1 LKILEENR
9 KETAL
14 PPLNLGARA
23 IRNSQSSMSFKNA
36 SSSITDVTDARA
48 TLVKSEFA
56 ISKRNYSSIIG
67 SRVNSMHTRT
77 VLGKRTN
84 EERDSLNRRSIYRR
98 QNPHIDSNT
107 YMFSY
112 VVVDVLKQGSTFVSR
127 VHF

>member
-1 LKILEENR
+1 M
-9 KETAL
+9 

-36 SSSITDVTDARA
+36 SSSTDVTDARA
-48 TLVKSEFA
+48 TLVKSDFA

-67 SRVNSMHTRT
+67 SRVNSMDTRT
-77 VLGKRTN
+77 VLGKRTD
-84 EERDSLNRRSIYRR
+84 EERDSFNRRSIYRR
-98 QNPHIDSNT
+98 QNSHIDSNT

-127 VHF
+127 VHFYKNKILKNCF